1 MGITKR
7 DLEQVYKECGSKYGG
22 IIEDYFALLY
32 LASKFN
38 RKITDIAHQVAF
50 GGNDYGIDAFYIDK
64 ELRNLYLFQFKWS
77 ENHHLFRDSFER
89 LIDKGFERIFG
100 NPLQDQNQNQ
110 LILQVKSAL
119 NENQAIIDRVIVY
132 FVFNGDPESAERSA
146 VLDSLREDLESKKYL
161 IDQYFDRRQVT
172 LTFQYLSNDSKKVAG
187 ISFSK
192 KTHKYSITLNKTI
205 SITSPNGE
213 ELHIG
218 LISLSDLYDMYSEMG
233 YRLFER
239 NIRFGLSPEKSPNR
253 AIRKTLQNIIL
264 KNEAT
269 PEIFTF
275 NHNGISL
282 FTEKLEFKENTVTIT
297 EPRILNGAQTIASL
311 DKFIKDNE
319 SNLTFKNNKH
329 LLKAIFVTAKIIS
342 NASKKFITSVT
353 ICNNKQNPVE
363 PWNLRASDSIQL
375 AFQDKF
381 RDDLGIFYERQE
393 NSFES
398 HSDED
403 LEEMGIKQNKAVEIK
418 RLAQT
423 FLAFQGEVDKMS
435 RLREVFETD
444 SIYQN
449 TFQKKYLNEGNSRK
463 ILLIYKIQF
472 RLNKII
478 WGIYLTDVTTICC
491 IFSVL
496 TSAHTCYILG

>member
-1 MGITKR
+1 MGITKS
-7 DLEQVYKECGSKYGG
+7 DLEQIYKEYGSKYGG
-22 IIEDYFALLY
+22 VKEDYFALLY

-38 RKITDIAHQVAF
+38 CKITDIAHQVAF
-50 GGNDYGIDAFYIDK
+50 GGNDYGIDAFYIDQ

-161 IDQYFDRRQVT
+161 IDQYFDGRQVT

-218 LISLSDLYDMYSEMG
+218 LISLADLYDMYSEMG

-239 NIRFGLSPEKSPNR
+239 NIRFGLSPEKAPNR
-253 AIRKTLQNIIL
+253 SIRKTLQTIIL
-264 KNEAT
+264 KNEEI

-282 FTEKLEFKENTVTIT
+282 FTEKLQFNENTVTIT
-297 EPRILNGAQTIASL
+297 EPRILNGAQTIVSL

-319 SNLTFKNNKH
+319 SNLTF
-329 LLKAIFVTAKIIS
+329 
-342 NASKKFITSVT
+342 
-353 ICNNKQNPVE
+353 
-363 PWNLRASDSIQL
+363 
-375 AFQDKF
+375 
-381 RDDLGIFYERQE
+381 
-393 NSFES
+393 
-398 HSDED
+398 
-403 LEEMGIKQNKAVEIK
+403 
-418 RLAQT
+418 
-423 FLAFQGEVDKMS
+423 
-435 RLREVFETD
+435 
-444 SIYQN
+444 
-449 TFQKKYLNEGNSRK
+449 
-463 ILLIYKIQF
+463 
-472 RLNKII
+472 
-478 WGIYLTDVTTICC
+478 
-491 IFSVL
+491 
-496 TSAHTCYILG
+496 